1 MKRRRRAAAEP
12 GCLQA
17 WAAESQAL
25 ARRWRAARCSGPGHG
40 GAAEREVRQ
49 QRDGFRELLRRIWGL
64 PAALPTLPLELTVLY
79 NSLLFTVGASDS
91 VIEGEAEGIRQGLL
105 RVLEAC
111 GADGQDLSTEELWQ
125 KVLQEV
131 TAGEL
136 QAPLHRLGALQAA
149 WWLAASRLGST
160 AGLFR
165 LLSHAEDSGR
175 ACCREGENELL
186 SLLKAWQAPA
196 EEASLP
202 LVQSTEDLKEI
213 LCTAAAFLQGLQ
225 ELEAGNFAT
234 ALSLFQEAA
243 GGFCSKRVLAQ
254 IYTCLGCCAQQM
266 GKPQTALQ
274 HLKRALQV
282 DFQCLPALSHAA
294 AVYRE
299 LGETNAELEA
309 LALLY
314 EALGKKLPAAASSSP
329 YFLIR
334 TELLVDTPILASLL
348 RHRHPSEVKY
358 LLAQRCL
365 QYGRVADAVEHYLDF
380 LALFQE
386 GLQQQVPL
394 DDSSA
399 LPRIPEVFLETASAL
414 EQAGRHQDAITV
426 CEEVISRT
434 TDLIPQMLRVEE
446 RLEQPECPLSGAGLV
461 GGLLPQKKESLRYLA
476 WRAAGYLHQ
485 GWAWAK
491 LGESKQAI
499 TQFSR
504 CLGDLLRVQLYGSG
518 VEPTENLL
526 PEVEVLQKIRLL
538 SLIGRGMQFLD
549 LGRHKEALL
558 DFMHALQISPGDP
571 AAASYLVQALWK
583 LNRKQE
589 AAAHW
594 QKFSQSPP
602 KEDGQQEG
610 RGRSFPLY
618 LVSCL
623 KQAMFPH
630 SESLARSIQDYL
642 ATTAGTPQANPVS
655 LPAPGWHEAFKDPL
669 QDSEL
674 LLDKAGF
681 PND

>member
-1 MKRRRRAAAEP
+1 
-12 GCLQA
+12 
-17 WAAESQAL
+17 
-25 ARRWRAARCSGPGHG
+25 
-40 GAAEREVRQ
+40 
-49 QRDGFRELLRRIWGL
+49 GL

-79 NSLLFTVGASDS
+79 NALLFTIGVSDS
-91 VIEGEAEGIRQGLL
+91 AIQGEAEGIRQGLL

-111 GADGQDLSTEELWQ
+111 GACGQDLSTEKLWQ
-125 KVLQEV
+125 KVLQEATV
-131 TAGEL
+131 EEL

-149 WWLAASRLGST
+149 WWLADSRLGST
-160 AGLFR
+160 ASLFR
-165 LLSHAEDSGR
+165 LLSSAEDRGR
-175 ACCREGENELL
+175 ARCSEGENELL
-186 SLLKAWQAPA
+186 YLLKAWRVPA
-196 EEASLP
+196 EGASLP

-225 ELEAGNFAT
+225 ELEAGNFPT
-234 ALSLFQEAA
+234 ALSLLQEAA
-243 GGFCSKRVLAQ
+243 RGFCSKRVLAQ
-254 IYTCLGCCAQQM
+254 IYTCLGSCAQRM

-274 HLKRALQV
+274 HLKQALQV

-294 AVYRE
+294 AVYHE
-299 LGETNAELEA
+299 LGETDAELQA
-309 LALLY
+309 LGLLY
-314 EALGKKLPAAASSSP
+314 EALEKNPPAAASSSP

-334 TELLVDTPILASLL
+334 TELLVHTPILASLL

-365 QYGRVADAVEHYLDF
+365 QDGRVADAVEHYLDF
-380 LALFQE
+380 LALLQE

-394 DDSSA
+394 DGGSA
-399 LPRIPEVFLETASAL
+399 LPRIPEVFLEAASTL

-434 TDLIPQMLRVEE
+434 TDLIPRMLRVEE
-446 RLEQPECPLSGAGLV
+446 RLEQLECPSPGAGLA
-461 GGLLPQKKESLRYLA
+461 GGLLSQKKESLCCLA
-476 WRAAGYLHQ
+476 WRTAGYLHQ

-491 LGESKQAI
+491 LGESKEAV

-518 VEPTENLL
+518 VEPTESLL

-538 SLIGRGMQFLD
+538 ALIGRGAQFLE

-558 DFMHALQISPGDP
+558 DFQHGLQILPGDP

-594 QKFSQSPP
+594 QKFSQSAPG
-602 KEDGQQEG
+602 EDGQQEG
-610 RGRSFPLY
+610 QGRPFPLY

-623 KQAMFPH
+623 KQAVFPH
-630 SESLARSIQDYL
+630 SESLDRSIQDYL
-642 ATTAGTPQANPVS
+642 GTTS
-655 LPAPGWHEAFKDPL
+655 RD
-669 QDSEL
+669 
-674 LLDKAGF
+674 
-681 PND
+681 